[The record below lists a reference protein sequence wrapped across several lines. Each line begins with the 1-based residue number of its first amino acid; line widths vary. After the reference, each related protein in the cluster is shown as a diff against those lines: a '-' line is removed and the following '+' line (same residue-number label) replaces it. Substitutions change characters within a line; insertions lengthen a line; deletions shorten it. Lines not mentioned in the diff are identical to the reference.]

1 MRVPG
6 GASRATRT
14 MARATASALIGRYRA
29 SGPTKAQATR
39 GLSSPAM
46 RSMGRP
52 LARAPTSENRDARVG
67 RILEQQSQHVTADEP
82 RRADDERGAGGP
94 GGGGRRGRGH
104 PLIATA
110 RAARP

>member
-39 GLSSPAM
+39 GLSSPAT
-46 RSMGRP
+46 RSMGRAIERVAGLLSPLVAWAFVGP
-52 LARAPTSENRDARVG
+52 LARYRPIKAEAV
-67 RILEQQSQHVTADEP
+67 
-82 RRADDERGAGGP
+82 
-94 GGGGRRGRGH
+94 
-104 PLIATA
+104 A
-110 RAARP
+110 RAMVRVAREAPPGTRIYESEEIGRLGARP